1 MNYQQMQGPTPN
13 AQYPLM
19 GNQYGNPANA
29 SLQSQQ
35 MPSSIV
41 LNQQEPS
48 VFIPPNMFKLQP
60 VSLNCNFC
68 NKPITT
74 TVTQEFNC
82 CACLLCWCTG
92 LLCYVCIQ
100 CIRGKDLCC
109 YDATHRCPYCNN
121 TIAIYQAC

>member
-1 MNYQQMQGPTPN
+1 
-13 AQYPLM
+13 M

-68 NKPITT
+68 HKPITT

-92 LLCYVCIQ
+92 LLWYVCIQ
-100 CIRGKDLCC
+100 ACRGKDICC
-109 YDATHRCPYCNN
+109 YDARHTCPSCGNVLGQY
-121 TIAIYQAC
+121 TAC